1 MDILK
6 KSVLVTFKE
15 YVLITIGVLAYVLG
29 WTTFLVP
36 NNLIGG
42 GVTGIASIIHYATG
56 IRI

>member
-36 NNLIGG
+36 NNLIGS
-42 GVTGIASIIHYATG
+42 GVTGIASIIK
-56 IRI
+56 